1 MKQYSCSIQYGHF
14 VQIWHIKAESK
25 EDALNKAESHGN
37 LCYQTVYKDIYPMR
51 NYVTCLD
58 DNKESNTI
66 SRDQYNE
73 WLKEALELG
82 MTIDGYCNLPFNDV
96 T

>member
-1 MKQYSCSIQYGHF
+1 MKKYSVSIQYGHF
-14 VQIWHIKAESK
+14 VQIWNVKAENK
-25 EDALNKAESHGN
+25 EVAWRRAESHGN

-73 WLKEALELG
+73 WLKEAIELG
-82 MTIDGYCNLPFNDV
+82 MTVDGYCNLPFNDV

>member
-1 MKQYSCSIQYGHF
+1 
-14 VQIWHIKAESK
+14 
-25 EDALNKAESHGN
+25 
-37 LCYQTVYKDIYPMR
+37 MR

-66 SRDQYNE
+66 SQDQYNE

-82 MTIDGYCNLPFNDV
+82 MTVDGYYNLPFNDV